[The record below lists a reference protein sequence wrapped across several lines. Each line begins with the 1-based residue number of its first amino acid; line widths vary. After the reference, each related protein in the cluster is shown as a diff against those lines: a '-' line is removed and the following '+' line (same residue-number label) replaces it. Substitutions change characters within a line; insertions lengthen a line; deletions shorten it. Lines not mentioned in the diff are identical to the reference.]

1 MTTIQISPVITPH
14 TRSFIHHMVIY
25 LCPHPLDASLVGVGG
40 PCFDVHQNITG
51 CLGGLLVGAWAV
63 GGEVSVF

>member
-1 MTTIQISPVITPH
+1 
-14 TRSFIHHMVIY
+14 MVIY

-40 PCFDVHQNITG
+40 PCFDVHQNIAG